1 MSQSKHRPEG
11 APRPRATSWTVLR
24 IISGALAI
32 AVMGLAAWSDAGGVE
47 SGTSAVQ
54 DFDRVFFA
62 QSAEDGEA
70 ILINTRVTLPT
81 GEVRRASV
89 IGDSTFCSGGTFRD
103 RQGDTDTGLVNRT
116 FRCPNGTL
124 RIGFTPG
131 FPQGRTQSGPWKV
144 LRQCWWSLGGT
155 GAFEALQGSGEMEV
169 KYERG
174 SDTDGHETFTGT
186 VLPSREMLQSLGRM
200 PDEVNPRA
208 IASRF
213 RCRHSR
219 PSRSTRSEY
228 SKEDPNVSASN

>member
-62 QSAEDGEA
+62 QSAEGGEA

-89 IGDSTFCSGGTFRD
+89 IGDSTFCPGGTFRD
-103 RQGDTDTGLVNRT
+103 RHGDTDIALVDRT

-131 FPQGRTQSGPWKV
+131 VPGDLTQSGPWNV
-144 LRQCWWSLGGT
+144 VSGT
-155 GAFEALQGSGEMEV
+155 GVFEGLQGSGQMEIR
-169 KYERG
+169 KKPN
-174 SDTDGHETFTGT
+174 SCLDGHETFTGT
-186 VLPSREMLQSLGRM
+186 VLPS
-200 PDEVNPRA
+200 
-208 IASRF
+208 
-213 RCRHSR
+213 
-219 PSRSTRSEY
+219 
-228 SKEDPNVSASN
+228 